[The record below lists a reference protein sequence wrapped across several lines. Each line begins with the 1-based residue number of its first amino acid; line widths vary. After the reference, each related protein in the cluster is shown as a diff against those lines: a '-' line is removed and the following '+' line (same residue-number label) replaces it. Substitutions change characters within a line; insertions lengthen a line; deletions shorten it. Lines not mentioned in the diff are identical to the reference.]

1 MEKIKKDLKSY
12 SILILAFCL
21 ITLVRNVVELCT
33 FGLPQVAVSGE
44 MTESTL
50 RALGIASVV
59 LSFVLLLPQAF
70 IGVVGVKIAN
80 GANIKCK
87 AHIVLAIVLAVI
99 CVSAVICGVIDL
111 FSVFNVGNML
121 GVLDCAVDVL
131 LYVCYY
137 LCALKIIT
145 K

>member
-1 MEKIKKDLKSY
+1 
-12 SILILAFCL
+12 
-21 ITLVRNVVELCT
+21 
-33 FGLPQVAVSGE
+33 VAVSGE

-70 IGVVGVKIAN
+70 IGVVGVKVAG

-99 CVSAVICGVIDL
+99 CLVAVICGVIDL
-111 FSVFNVGNML
+111 FSAFNVGNML

-137 LCALKIIT
+137 LCARKIIT